1 MEPRLNFYKAGP
13 DATKVVAGLEQQ
25 TARSG
30 LEMPLVE
37 LVRLR
42 ASQINGCA
50 HRLDLHTIDARAQLG
65 NEARRADRG
74 RRHPHR
80 ASDRRREAPRQLSR

>member
-13 DATKVVAGLEQQ
+13 DATKATAGLEQQ

-30 LEMPLVE
+30 LEKPLVE
-37 LVRLR
+37 LERLR

-50 HRLDLHTIDARAQLG
+50 HCLDLHTINARAQLG
-65 NEARRADRG
+65 YEARHADRG
-74 RRHPHR
+74 RRYPHR

>member
-30 LEMPLVE
+30 LEKPLVE

-50 HRLDLHTIDARAQLG
+50 HRLDLQTIDARAQLG